1 MTASDI
7 TPALTQ
13 HLPLP
18 VHDDSD
24 VKQSRGTVLVVG
36 GTSETAGALVLA
48 GVAALRVGAGRLRIM
63 TVESVS
69 PALQAAVP
77 EARVIG
83 LRADDRGNID
93 PSEAP
98 RISEKAARADAVVI
112 GPGVLAAEA
121 TIPLVDGVMN
131 SKTNGVVIV
140 DAGAVAAV
148 GRNLRLAS
156 RLPGRVILTPNEGEM
171 RHLDHLQEGSPH
183 ERAIAAAAATG
194 CIVVLRAPV
203 TWVATP
209 DGDLFVHRGG
219 TVGLATSGSGDVAAG
234 IFGGLA
240 ARGAPPLAA
249 AVWAPYLHGRAG
261 ERLSE
266 RVGAIGFLARE
277 ILDELPAVLAELS
290 HG

>member
-7 TPALTQ
+7 TPALMQ

-36 GTSETAGALVLA
+36 GTSETAGALALA

-83 LRADDRGNID
+83 LRADDNGNID
-93 PSEAP
+93 PREAP
-98 RISEKAARADAVVI
+98 RISDKAARADAVVI
-112 GPGVLAAEA
+112 GPGVLDAEA
-121 TIPLVDGVMN
+121 TIPLVDAVTN
-131 SKTNGVVIV
+131 SKTKGVVIV

-148 GRNLRLAS
+148 GRNPRLAS
-156 RLPGRVILTPNEGEM
+156 RLPGRVVLTPNEGEM
-171 RHLDHLQEGSPH
+171 RHVDGLQDGPLG
-183 ERAIAAAAATG
+183 ERAIAAAASTG

-209 DGDLFVHRGG
+209 EGDLFVFRGG

-240 ARGAPPLAA
+240 ARGASPLAA

-266 RVGAIGFLARE
+266 RVGAVGFLARE
-277 ILDELPAVLAELS
+277 VLDELPAVLAELS